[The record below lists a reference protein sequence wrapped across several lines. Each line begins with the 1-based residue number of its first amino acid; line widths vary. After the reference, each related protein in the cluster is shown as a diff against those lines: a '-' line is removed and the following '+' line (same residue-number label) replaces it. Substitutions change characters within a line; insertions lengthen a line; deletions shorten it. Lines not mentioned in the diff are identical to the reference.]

1 VKFDFDNTPFENVS
15 AIYPQPIALSC
26 GRICRARNS
35 QEQLDALLKCAETI
49 TRYLAV
55 VAISSFSA
63 REDANIDVPKGLSN
77 FVGNLSFGHFLSVV
91 QGIADINT
99 SHPLKDALT
108 AAFKSKEGGS
118 GPADASLSKLLKLR
132 NQLGHGLE
140 SISEAKATSIFL
152 EHSPNEDLKIALETL
167 DPIFRFPMFVVE
179 EQRVESKKYIA
190 RRLLLMGESEDPL
203 PEEIEINT
211 DLERIRSPYIGLPD
225 GVLCLYPFLIW
236 ELVKVKANYS
246 IYFIQSI
253 PEKNLKYTTINSDDW
268 EHNSELHNQIQ
279 ERISGVIFPKEIVLL
294 KNGSS
299 FLKEWLEKKRAIE
312 QSRLAISGYI
322 PWNELNNG
330 TVRWY
335 ALQLGAS
342 VSDTDEKIHRIMS
355 KQLFD
360 GRERLTPEE
369 IRQVILLFGRELV
382 IKKLL
387 TRNMIDCRARKNP
400 NLRWDERLE
409 SAGNVLECLKMAI
422 DFFGR
427 HVGVDG
433 TTLEGLKATAGSAD
447 YIAMREG
454 LVNLFIH
461 QDYGDSTTVA
471 QIEITQD
478 QTMFFNAGRS
488 LVSSTA
494 LVDGGKSQSR
504 NPLISR
510 ALRLIGF
517 AELAGSG
524 LREVHRAWR
533 EAKRY
538 PPNIESNPEANTF
551 TLTLDWRELPVIADE
566 FWKKRLGVT
575 LTPQES
581 KALLLSS
588 SPSGTSVEEIA
599 SSQGINVSEA
609 AEVCK
614 SLLRNA
620 LVVEKD
626 NRVHIQEHL
635 RQLAEEAKTQAE

>member
-1 VKFDFDNTPFENVS
+1 MKIDNTPFENGI

-35 QEQLDALLKCAETI
+35 QEQLDAILKCAETL
-49 TRYLAV
+49 TRYLTA

-63 REDANIDVPKGLSN
+63 REDANVAVPKGLSN
-77 FVGNLSFGHFLSVV
+77 FVGNLSFGHFLSAV
-91 QGIADINT
+91 QGIASINA

-118 GPADASLSKLLKLR
+118 GPADTSLIALLKLR
-132 NQLGHGLE
+132 NKLGHGLM
-140 SISEAKATSIFL
+140 SISEAKATSIFK
-152 EHSPNEDLKIALETL
+152 EKSPDEDLKIALGSL
-167 DPIFRFPMFVVE
+167 DLIFRLPLFVVE
-179 EQRVESKKYIA
+179 EQRLEGRKIIA
-190 RRLLLMGESEDPL
+190 RRLLLMGDSQDPL
-203 PEEIEINT
+203 PEEIEINAGF
-211 DLERIRSPYIGLPD
+211 ERSRSPYIGLQD
-225 GVLCLYPFLIW
+225 GILCLYPFLIW
-236 ELVKVKANYS
+236 EIVTAKANYS

-253 PEKNLKYTTINSDDW
+253 PERNLKYTTINDDDW

-279 ERISGVIFPKEIVLL
+279 ERLSGVIIPKEAVLL

-299 FLKEWLEKKRAIE
+299 FLKEWQEKKRAIE
-312 QSRLAISGYI
+312 QSRRAISGHI
-322 PWNELNNG
+322 PWDELKTE

-335 ALQLGAS
+335 GQQLGTTA
-342 VSDTDEKIHRIMS
+342 SDTEEKLHRIIS
-355 KQLFD
+355 KHLFD

-369 IRQVILLFGRELV
+369 IRQVILLFGREQA
-382 IKKLL
+382 IKVLL
-387 TRNMIDCRARKNP
+387 TRNLIDCRARKNP
-400 NLRWDERLE
+400 DARWDERLE
-409 SAGNVLECLKMAI
+409 SAGNVLECLKLAI
-422 DFFGR
+422 NFFGR

-433 TTLEGLKATAGSAD
+433 TTLEGLKATSGSAN

-461 QDYGDSTTVA
+461 QDYGDPTTVA
-471 QIEITQD
+471 QIEIAQN

-488 LVSSTA
+488 LVSNTA

-538 PPNIESNPEANTF
+538 PPFIESDTEANTF
-551 TLTLDWRELPVIADE
+551 TLTLNWRELPVITDE
-566 FWKKRLGVT
+566 FWKRRLGVN

-581 KALLLSS
+581 AALILSS
-588 SPSGTSVEEIA
+588 SSSG
-599 SSQGINVSEA
+599 SSA
-609 AEVCK
+609 
-614 SLLRNA
+614 
-620 LVVEKD
+620 
-626 NRVHIQEHL
+626 
-635 RQLAEEAKTQAE
+635 